1 MSQDP
6 WQPWRDRVGER
17 LGVSAWH
24 EITQERVN
32 LFAEATGDH
41 QWIHVD
47 PERARRGP
55 FGGPIA
61 HGYLTLAML
70 PMMLQDLV
78 RGPGVAMAVNYG
90 LNRVRFTSPVAVG
103 SRVRAIAGLKE
114 VRDVPGGLQVVLEVT
129 VEIEGQ
135 DKPACVAETI
145 SRLYPAAA

>member
-1 MSQDP
+1 
-6 WQPWRDRVGER
+6 VGDR

-78 RGPGVAMAVNYG
+78 RGPEVALVVNYG

-103 SRVRAIAGLKE
+103 SRVRAAAAVKAVE
-114 VRDVPGGLQVVLEVT
+114 DVPGGLQVVLEVT

-135 DKPACVAETI
+135 DKPACVAETV
-145 SRLYPAAA
+145 SRLYPEPA